1 MKILYYDRQKAIVYA
16 KAWAYLRNPNYYN
29 FDNIGGDC
37 TNYISQCIYAGCNIM
52 NYEKEIG
59 WYYNSLDDR
68 APAWTSAKYLYN
80 FLTRNKGAGPYGHN
94 SLQQNIEIGD
104 IVQFK
109 FDKEYFSH
117 SAIIVKI
124 IDRNSLDKIFVASH
138 SMDIFNK
145 KVSSYKFT
153 DIRFIH
159 IDNVRSY

>member
-1 MKILYYDRQKAIVYA
+1 MKILNYDREQTIKYA
-16 KAWAYLRNPNYYN
+16 KAWAYSRNPNYYN

-37 TNYISQCIYAGCNIM
+37 TNYISQCIYVECRVM

-80 FLTRNKGAGPYGHN
+80 FLIRNMGVGPYGRKV
-94 SLQQNIEIGD
+94 LQNKIDIGD

-117 SAIIVKI
+117 SAIITEFGDI
-124 IDRNSLDKIFVASH
+124 NNLDEILVASH
-138 SMDIFNK
+138 SIDVFNK
-145 KVSSYKFT
+145 KVSSYKFS

-159 IDNVRSY
+159 IEKVRSY

>member
-1 MKILYYDRQKAIVYA
+1 MPSPA
-16 KAWAYLRNPNYYN
+16 KRPTTQRRTASSR
-29 FDNIGGDC
+29 
-37 TNYISQCIYAGCNIM
+37 
-52 NYEKEIG
+52 E
-59 WYYNSLDDR
+59 
-68 APAWTSAKYLYN
+68 
-80 FLTRNKGAGPYGHN
+80 FLIRNKGAGPYGHN

-124 IDRNSLDKIFVASH
+124 GDRNSLDKIFVASH